1 MAEGTFLLKII
12 NPDRI
17 FFEGNASFIELHTS
31 EGDVGIYP
39 KHVPMTFIVDP
50 GVIRFHTEEG
60 VKEAALHAGFVEVLQ
75 DKITIM
81 AESIEWPDE
90 IDVARA
96 EEAKIRA
103 ERRLSNRES
112 GIDIDKAELALKRSL
127 ARLQLGNKR

>member
-1 MAEGTFLLKII
+1 MADGTFLLKII

-17 FFEGNASFIELHTS
+17 FFEGNASVVELHTS
-31 EGDVGIYP
+31 EGDVGIYA

-50 GVIRFHTEEG
+50 GVIRIHTEEG
-60 VKEAALHAGFVEVLQ
+60 VKEAALHAGFIEVLQ

-112 GIDIDKAELALKRSL
+112 GIDVDKAELALKRSL
-127 ARLQLGNKR
+127 ARLQLGSKR